1 MRGRDTAFLIVGL
14 LLGAV
19 FGVLVSGTGLVN
31 LSGTAAVTMPIRQ
44 AYFAFDVVELQSWLT
59 AAYPDEADELLQAV
73 TRIAVLSTADDFA
86 SAFAEVEPDVAL
98 VTERAFQSLT
108 GIAAD
113 PAEAPTPVASPE
125 PLMTSLAEGSVK
137 ACLGL
142 DMNPYNSA
150 GLAVIMAV
158 ELPETQLGQVPE
170 TWEAYRLETAKD
182 EELFWQAL
190 DCRQLEGGNTERS
203 R

>member
-19 FGVLVSGTGLVN
+19 FGVLVSGAGLIN
-31 LSGTAAVTMPIRQ
+31 LSGTAAVTMPVRQ

-59 AAYPDEADELLQAV
+59 AAYPDEADQLLQAV
-73 TRIAVLSTADDFA
+73 TRIAILSSADDFA
-86 SAFAEVEPDVAL
+86 SAFADVEADVAL
-98 VTERAFQSLT
+98 VTERAYESLA
-108 GIAAD
+108 GVSPD
-113 PAEAPTPVASPE
+113 PLLAPTPVAPPS
-125 PLMTSLAEGSVK
+125 PLMTSLAEGPVRT
-137 ACLGL
+137 CLGL

-150 GLAVIMAV
+150 GMAVIMAV
-158 ELPETQLGQVPE
+158 ELPETQLGHVPE
-170 TWEAYRLETAKD
+170 TWESYRLETAKD

-190 DCRQLEGGNTERS
+190 DCRQLNDGTVERS